1 MWMGKQTIKENA
13 LVSHTLLGE
22 WPVLTMPPLK
32 RVLESSWHLANAAVR
47 GFLCRMLG
55 RGRGKLTSGIYGWS
69 QVREMDQQLLVLA
82 CESVSGL
89 CLLSLPLFPAHT

>member
-1 MWMGKQTIKENA
+1 MGRR
-13 LVSHTLLGE
+13 GGGG
-22 WPVLTMPPLK
+22 
-32 RVLESSWHLANAAVR
+32 VR
-47 GFLCRMLG
+47 GWCRMLG
-55 RGRGKLTSGIYGWS
+55 RERGGKLTSGIYGWS